1 MQIQRLVPEPK
12 YRSDPFSAVPF
23 KNSKKGGLNQC
34 RPCMIWLQGLHR
46 RHKRRHHVRL
56 LDSGGVDNDAEVL
69 GGAWRDEI
77 AREEIVFGFAHLE
90 RVLVTRISFLKPL
103 LADRVWNIK

>member
-1 MQIQRLVPEPK
+1 M
-12 YRSDPFSAVPF
+12 
-23 KNSKKGGLNQC
+23 
-34 RPCMIWLQGLHR
+34 
-46 RHKRRHHVRL
+46 
-56 LDSGGVDNDAEVL
+56 DNDAEVL